1 MYKNVKVPHSFIHSL
16 CIYQLTSAA
25 SIQSSSSYLH
35 PLKSKII
42 IFEETRNSICC
53 QCWVTNLSCND
64 LLRVCSW
71 NPKLASTGKMTV
83 ISAHQHCGFS
93 GAFRRSALSPGY
105 TDCQVIKPTADWAFS
120 HASKVL
126 QYERQTLSQEPISSF
141 PVISIPLLK
150 LQSNK

>member
-16 CIYQLTSAA
+16 CIYQLPSAA
-25 SIQSSSSYLH
+25 SIQSSSSYLY

-71 NPKLASTGKMTV
+71 NPKLASTGEMTV

-120 HASKVL
+120 QARKC
-126 QYERQTLSQEPISSF
+126 SSMKDKPFLKSPF
-141 PVISIPLLK
+141 PLFQWSRFLF
-150 LQSNK
+150 